1 MSYTIPQL
9 PLSLELET
17 KLVLK
22 KLAKAH
28 QALAELKGVTGIIPN
43 QSILIS
49 TLSLQEAKDSSAIE
63 NIITTHDE
71 LYKSDV
77 YAKQFS
83 SYEAKEV
90 YSYATALRNGYEKVK
105 KNGLLIN
112 NYILE
117 IQQTLEE
124 NSAGFRKLPGTVL
137 KNDQTGE
144 VVYSP
149 PQDEKQIRAL
159 MNNLEQFINDDGL
172 SDWDPLTKMAVIH
185 HQFESIHPF
194 YDGNGRTGRII
205 NILYLVKLG
214 LLDTPVLYLSRYINQ
229 NKGEYYR
236 LLQAVRDNQNWEQWV
251 LYMLEG
257 VEQTSR
263 QTTRLILGIKHLMQ
277 FQKNKMREELP
288 KIYSHDLLNN
298 LFRHPYTKIDFVMQ
312 ELQVTRITAT
322 KYLDALVN
330 LRILS
335 KHKKGKENYYINEA
349 LFDLLLNA
357 GAKSDINQ

>member
-1 MSYTIPQL
+1 MSYIIPQL
-9 PLSLELET
+9 PLSIELET

-77 YAKQFS
+77 SAKQFT
-83 SYEAKEV
+83 SYPAKEV

-105 KNGLLIN
+105 KSGLLIN
-112 NYILE
+112 NHILE

-149 PQDEKQIRAL
+149 PQDEKQVRSL
-159 MNNLEQFINDDGL
+159 MNNLEQFINDDAL
-172 SDWDPLTKMAVIH
+172 SDIDPLTKMAVIH

-205 NILYLVKLG
+205 NILYLVKHG

-229 NKGEYYR
+229 NKSEYYR
-236 LLQAVRDNQNWEQWV
+236 LLQAVRDHQDWEKWV

-263 QTTRLILGIKHLMQ
+263 QTTRLILGMRDLMQ
-277 FQKNKMREELP
+277 HHKHKLRDELP
-288 KIYSHDLLNN
+288 KIYSQDLLNN

-312 ELQVTRITAT
+312 ELQIHRNTAI
-322 KYLDALVN
+322 KYLEELV
-330 LRILS
+330 RIGLLT
-335 KHKKGKENYYINEA
+335 KHKIGKENFYLNTA
-349 LFDLLLNA
+349 LYDLLGNSSSIPTE
-357 GAKSDINQ
+357 K